1 MEPETITV
9 TDRPWL
15 AELTAK
21 YGESRIPPGPV
32 PLRGECG
39 NYVRECWVW
48 FPDGKNHNLA
58 IDHYAGHWEIR
69 ARAPHTRVQADYYR
83 MQAPSDAEV
92 QSVLVLA
99 GMLEATDAG

>member
-1 MEPETITV
+1 MAPGTVTV

-15 AELTAK
+15 DELTAL
-21 YGESRIPPGPV
+21 YGESRLPQMPV
-32 PLRGECG
+32 PLRGERG

-69 ARAPHTRVQADYYR
+69 AGAPHTRVQVDYYR
-83 MQAPSDAEV
+83 KSAPTDTEV
-92 QSVLVLA
+92 RAVLVLA
-99 GMLEATDAG
+99 GLLEARDA